1 MRRLIA
7 ATLTA
12 LTALT
17 VAATRTP
24 LHAQVPAP
32 SSRDSRDSLIADSRL
47 FVRSDL
53 YVLAGFAGATV
64 AMFPLDR
71 RLAESVRRDH
81 LVDNGTLTRI
91 EETLNFAGGPGPIL
105 AGGALY
111 VFGRV
116 AKKRRVAHVALHI
129 TEAMAAGLAVSGA
142 VKMLAGRARP
152 YASADTVPHDFGFG
166 RGFEGERFQAFP
178 SGHATV
184 SFAAAAALTSE
195 TTGLSPKA
203 RWIAGSLLFGSA
215 TIVGL
220 SRMYADRH
228 WASDVVVGAA
238 IGTFAGLKTVR
249 FNHTRTGNR
258 IDRWLLGETA
268 TAWRLLPGARGS
280 ALLVVD
286 VRY

>member
-1 MRRLIA
+1 MRQVIPATLIA
-7 ATLTA
+7 LILVATP
-12 LTALT
+12 
-17 VAATRTP
+17 AAVLAQDTTRT
-24 LHAQVPAP
+24 
-32 SSRDSRDSLIADSRL
+32 SRDSLIPDSRL
-47 FVRSDL
+47 FHRSDL
-53 YVLAGFAGATV
+53 YVLAGFVGATV
-64 AMFPLDR
+64 AMVPLDR

-81 LVDNGTLTRI
+81 LVENSTLNAI

-116 AKKRRVAHVALHI
+116 ADKPRLAHVALHV
-129 TEAMAAGLAVSGA
+129 TEAMAAGLAASGA
-142 VKMLAGRARP
+142 LKMLAGRARP
-152 YASADTVPHDFGFG
+152 YASADTAPYDFGFG

-184 SFAAAAALTSE
+184 SFAAAAALVSE
-195 TTGLSPKA
+195 TTELSA
-203 RWIAGSLLFGSA
+203 RTRWIAGSLLFGSA
-215 TIVGL
+215 TLVGL

-258 IDRWLLGETA
+258 VDRWLLGETA
-268 TAWRLLPGARGS
+268 TVMRLLPGARGS

>member
-1 MRRLIA
+1 MSRPI
-7 ATLTA
+7 
-12 LTALT
+12 
-17 VAATRTP
+17 VAALAAVIVAASP
-24 LHAQVPAP
+24 VAAGAQDTAR
-32 SSRDSRDSLIADSRL
+32 SGSDSLIPDARL
-47 FVRSDL
+47 FIRSDL
-53 YVLAGFAGATV
+53 YILSGFVGATV

-71 RLAESVRRDH
+71 GLARSVRRDH
-81 LVDNGTLTRI
+81 LVDNGALAAI
-91 EETLNFAGGPGPIL
+91 EETLNVAGGPGPIL

-111 VFGRV
+111 MFGRI
-116 AKKRRVAHVALHI
+116 ADKRRVAHVALHA
-129 TEAMAAGLAVSGA
+129 TEAMVAGLAASGA
-142 VKMLAGRARP
+142 LKMLAGRARP
-152 YASADTVPHDFGFG
+152 YASADTTPHDFGFG

-184 SFAAAAALTSE
+184 SFAAAAALMSE
-195 TTGLSPKA
+195 SATLSSRA
-203 RWIAGSLLFGSA
+203 RWITGSLLFGSA

-249 FNHTRTGNR
+249 FHHTRTGNR

-268 TAWRLLPGARGS
+268 TALRLLPGANGS

-286 VRY
+286 AQY